1 MGTTDHDTR
10 DTTADT
16 SRATTHGTAPSTGRA
31 DPPDT
36 LVRHLSE
43 EECWELLEDHE
54 LGRIGYRLVD
64 EVHVVPVNYAV
75 VDRTLLI
82 RTDAGNKLLAAALES
97 DVALEIDSVESLA
110 DARRVAWSVLVRGHA
125 RVLGEDEARR
135 YDDLPLVPWVAT
147 PKWEVVAIVPEA
159 VTGRRFQL
167 VPA

>member
-1 MGTTDHDTR
+1 M
-10 DTTADT
+10 
-16 SRATTHGTAPSTGRA
+16 
-31 DPPDT
+31 
-36 LVRHLSE
+36 
-43 EECWELLEDHE
+43 
-54 LGRIGYRLVD
+54 
-64 EVHVVPVNYAV
+64 
-75 VDRTLLI
+75 
-82 RTDAGNKLLAAALES
+82 
-97 DVALEIDSVESLA
+97 ALEIDSVESLA

>member
-1 MGTTDHDTR
+1 MSPTDHDTTRDATR
-10 DTTADT
+10 DTTGDT
-16 SRATTHGTAPSTGRA
+16 TGPGTGRA
-31 DPPDT
+31 EAPDT

-147 PKWEVVAIVPEA
+147 PKWEVVAIVPDA

>member
-1 MGTTDHDTR
+1 MSTIDHDTTR
-10 DTTADT
+10 DTSHDTTAGG
-16 SRATTHGTAPSTGRA
+16 AG
-31 DPPDT
+31 DPGLEGADT
-36 LVRHLSE
+36 LVRHLSA

-110 DARRVAWSVLVRGHA
+110 DGRRVAWSVLVRGHA
-125 RVLGEDEARR
+125 RVLGEDEAHR

-147 PKWEVVAIVPEA
+147 PKWEVVAIVPDA

>member
-1 MGTTDHDTR
+1 MSTTDHDTR

-16 SRATTHGTAPSTGRA
+16 SRATTPGTAPSTGRV

-36 LVRHLSE
+36 LVRLLSE

-97 DVALEIDSVESLA
+97 DMALEIDSVESLA

>member
-1 MGTTDHDTR
+1 MSTTDHDTR

-16 SRATTHGTAPSTGRA
+16 SRATTPGTAPSTGRV

-36 LVRHLSE
+36 LVRLLSE

>member
-1 MGTTDHDTR
+1 MNPTEHE
-10 DTTADT
+10 
-16 SRATTHGTAPSTGRA
+16 SAPRTGPDRSST
-31 DPPDT
+31 DPPDA
-36 LVRHLSE
+36 LVRHLSA

-54 LGRIGYRLVD
+54 VGRIGYRLVD

-110 DARRVAWSVLVRGHA
+110 DGRRVAWSVLVRGHA
-125 RVLGEDEARR
+125 RVLDEDEAHR